1 MGRLFSGLL
10 KPLRDESL
18 SSWLSRMYQQHYV
31 DSSFETQIRRLMV
44 RDPNVKGDLDLLYK
58 SSAFM
63 DMFSRTQRPQ
73 ILGQFGMVE
82 SNTVP
87 PGVNDKYCRVCFQND
102 IRACRTPTWRKS
114 WRMRGASVCVLHER
128 PVLLSRLIERP
139 KDLRDRGWQGFQE
152 YLDSPL
158 SRLNVDFA
166 LRWTSSPNGAI
177 ANNRKLLLLTQRVQS
192 WYQRALC
199 ADAGEEAETNPAARG
214 LQFLMGLW
222 LHQPVFLQWSPGV
235 ARVYFHASTAK
246 YPRIDVNQALT
257 SPQCSIDTASPRE
270 IAVAYWLMGIAYGV
284 ITQEEGK
291 LIRRITRSEIA
302 ELPITKLQVAAATT
316 RNYLEAGLAWMMKEA
331 KESLAPEEFQAISWV
346 FVRLLRAKDAP

>member
-18 SSWLSRMYQQHYV
+18 SSWLSRMYHQHYV
-31 DSSFETQIRRLMV
+31 DSSFETEILGLVV

-63 DMFSRTQRPQ
+63 DLFSRTQRPQ
-73 ILGQFGMVE
+73 ILAQFGMVE
-82 SNTVP
+82 ANTVP
-87 PGVNDKYCRVCFQND
+87 PGVNDKYCRMCFQND
-102 IRACRTPTWRKS
+102 IRACHTPTWRKS
-114 WRMRGASVCVLHER
+114 WRMRGASVCVLHDR

-158 SRLNVDFA
+158 SRLDIDFA
-166 LRWTSSPNGAI
+166 LRRTSPHEAI

-199 ADAGEEAETNPAARG
+199 AAGEEAENDPAGRG

-222 LHQPVFLQWSPGV
+222 LHQPIFNQLSIQNPFIQNP
-235 ARVYFHASTAK
+235 FH
-246 YPRIDVNQALT
+246 
-257 SPQCSIDTASPRE
+257 
-270 IAVAYWLMGIAYGV
+270 
-284 ITQEEGK
+284 
-291 LIRRITRSEIA
+291 
-302 ELPITKLQVAAATT
+302 
-316 RNYLEAGLAWMMKEA
+316 
-331 KESLAPEEFQAISWV
+331 
-346 FVRLLRAKDAP
+346 RLLHRTAIPRSGMRGSQRRQIHHGQ

>member
-10 KPLRDESL
+10 KPLRDETL
-18 SSWLSRMYQQHYV
+18 SSWLSRMYHQHYV
-31 DSSFETQIRRLMV
+31 DSGFEAQILRLMV

-58 SSAFM
+58 SSAFLNL
-63 DMFSRTQRPQ
+63 FSRTQRPL
-73 ILGQFGMVE
+73 ILAHFGMVE

-87 PGVNDKYCRVCFQND
+87 PGVNDKYCRVCFQSD

-114 WRMRGASVCVLHER
+114 WRMRGASVCVLHDR

-158 SRLNVDFA
+158 SRLDVDFA
-166 LRWTSSPNGAI
+166 LHRTSPNGAI

-199 ADAGEEAETNPAARG
+199 PNAREEAENDPAGRS

-222 LHQPVFLQWSPGV
+222 LHQSVFKQLSPGI
-235 ARVYFHASTAK
+235 ARGYFHVSSFR
-246 YPRIDVNQALT
+246 YPSIRVDENCT
-257 SPQCSIDTASPRE
+257 SPEVSIDTASPRE

-284 ITQEEGK
+284 ITEEEGK
-291 LIRRITRSEIA
+291 LINQITRSEIA
-302 ELPITKLQVAAATT
+302 EFPTTRLQVAAATT
-316 RNYLEAGLAWMMKEA
+316 RNYMEAGLARILKEA
-331 KESLAPEEFQAISWV
+331 NESLTPEEFQAISWV
-346 FVRLLRAKDAP
+346 FVRLLRAKNAP

>member
-18 SSWLSRMYQQHYV
+18 SSWLSRMYHQHYV
-31 DSSFETQIRRLMV
+31 DSSFETEILGLVV

-63 DMFSRTQRPQ
+63 GLFSRTQRPQ
-73 ILGQFGMVE
+73 ILAQFGMVE
-82 SNTVP
+82 ANTVP
-87 PGVNDKYCRVCFQND
+87 PGVNDKYCRMCFQND
-102 IRACRTPTWRKS
+102 IRACHTPTWRKS
-114 WRMRGASVCVLHER
+114 WRMRGASVCVLHDR

-158 SRLNVDFA
+158 SRLDIDFA
-166 LRWTSSPNGAI
+166 LRRTSPHEAI

-199 ADAGEEAETNPAARG
+199 AAGEEAENDPAGRG

-222 LHQPVFLQWSPGV
+222 LHQPIFNQLSPGV
-235 ARVYFHASTAK
+235 ARVYFHASTSR
-246 YPRIDVNQALT
+246 YSSLGVNENFT
-257 SPQCSIDTASPRE
+257 SPQVSIDTASPRE
-270 IAVAYWLMGIAYGV
+270 MAVAYWMMGIAYGV
-284 ITQEEGK
+284 ISQEEGK

-302 ELPITKLQVAAATT
+302 EFPITKLQVAAATT

-331 KESLAPEEFQAISWV
+331 NESLAPEEFQAISWV
-346 FVRLLRAKDAP
+346 FVRLLRAKDAS

>member
-18 SSWLSRMYQQHYV
+18 SSWLSRMYHQHYV
-31 DSSFETQIRRLMV
+31 DSSFETEILRLVV
-44 RDPNVKGDLDLLYK
+44 RDPNLKGDLDLLYK

-63 DMFSRTQRPQ
+63 DLFSRTQRPQ
-73 ILGQFGMVE
+73 ILAQFGMVE

-87 PGVNDKYCRVCFQND
+87 PGVNDKYCRICFQND
-102 IRACRTPTWRKS
+102 IRTCHTPTWRKS
-114 WRMRGASVCVLHER
+114 WRMRGASVCVLHDR

-139 KDLRDRGWQGFQE
+139 KDLRDRGWQGFHE

-158 SRLNVDFA
+158 SRLDVDFA
-166 LRWTSSPNGAI
+166 LRRTSPNGAI

-199 ADAGEEAETNPAARG
+199 AKAGEVAENDPAGRG

-222 LHQPVFLQWSPGV
+222 LHQPFFWQLSAGI
-235 ARVYFHASTAK
+235 ARGYFQASTVR
-246 YPRIDVNQALT
+246 YPKIGVDQNFT
-257 SPQCSIDTASPRE
+257 SPQVSIDTASPRE

-284 ITQEEGK
+284 ITQEEGQ
-291 LIRRITRSEIA
+291 LINQITRSEIV
-302 ELPITKLQVAAATT
+302 EFPTTRLQVAAATT
-316 RNYLEAGLAWMMKEA
+316 RNYLEAGLTWMVKEA